1 MTNPGK
7 DSSGAVCCGQAN
19 VTPFADFVKMAEA
32 MRVKGI
38 YCDSAADLP
47 AKMKEFMEYDNSK
60 PVVFHC
66 RVETNEHV

>member
-1 MTNPGK
+1 
-7 DSSGAVCCGQAN
+7 
-19 VTPFADFVKMAEA
+19 MAEA